1 MAKKSDTKELDQK
14 LDTLANDGVPNPV
27 EDVEDDTAPMYRMMA
42 DDRIPISK
50 KQGPLWK
57 SRYQAAFAKIKSSG
71 ELTRWDEAYQYYR
84 NDHKSDND
92 PLNKD
97 ETDRDTGTRITTRG
111 KETENIVFA
120 NTSSLVPAVYAKNPT
135 IEITADNEEFDEF
148 AKTGEKLVNALFRM
162 KTAPGV
168 NLKPKARRAVINV
181 VLTNEA
187 WAEVGYIN
195 KEQTSDE
202 AIKELDVISKQLLNA
217 KKPKEIKEVEGKLE
231 ALEAKVDLLS
241 PSAPFVK
248 FRAPYDVLTDPDAT
262 MTDECRWMM
271 YRDYAPTDMLKALYS
286 KKKEDDS
293 DDLESIFHPSHI
305 IKLDSDHNAGELEGS
320 NGFSFLKA
328 NDEKSYRDYGFDDDY
343 SFKRA
348 QRTEVWYVWDKVTR
362 RVYLFS
368 ASDWKWPLWVW
379 DDPYQYPDFFPLV
392 RLNFYDDP
400 TGFYAR
406 SETMYF
412 LDQQDAI
419 NAINNEIAKCRAYI
433 TGKVIYNKNIVKD
446 EKVVDAFIE
455 GTTNKRALGIDIP
468 TDADISKLFAPF
480 VPQSA
485 QMLNTIVFDKQRL
498 LEAIDRVSS
507 VTSVM
512 RGVEYK
518 TNTTNKAIES
528 YESTTQTRLDEK
540 IDAVEEFIGEI
551 GTKLLHVC
559 LRNMT
564 AQTVASILGT
574 KDAEIW
580 ENFAN
585 AFIEQG
591 VKFTATVIGGSTLK
605 PTSATK
611 KQQAVQI
618 SQALGQFASA
628 APVAI
633 LVALKVME
641 RAFDEVV
648 IRDEDWQ
655 MIIQSI
661 EQQLQRGQS
670 TPAGGATSEGQP
682 NQPGIEGTEPDG
694 GQLIQQMEKLVDSLP
709 DSAKQFLGQ
718 MIAQGTPIR
727 EAVGQVVQELQS
739 QSTQTQQ

>member
-1 MAKKSDTKELDQK
+1 MAKKENTKEVEDK
-14 LDTLANDGVPNPV
+14 LNVLANDGDPVPV
-27 EDVEDDTAPMYRMMA
+27 EEAEDESAPMYRMMA
-42 DDRIPISK
+42 DDKIAVSK
-50 KQGPLWK
+50 KMGPLWK
-57 SRYQAAFAKIKSSG
+57 SRKQSSDAKLKSSG
-71 ELTRWDEAYQYYR
+71 EFTRWDEAYAYYR
-84 NDHKSDND
+84 NDHKTNND
-92 PLNKD
+92 PINKD

-135 IEITADNEEFDEF
+135 IEITADNEAFDDF
-148 AKTGEKLVNALFRM
+148 AKTGEKLVNALMRM

-168 NLKPKARRAVINV
+168 NLKAKARRAVINTT
-181 VLTNEA
+181 LTNEA
-187 WAEVGYIN
+187 WIEVGYVQ

-202 AIKELDVISKQLLNA
+202 AIKELDVISQQLLKA
-217 KKPKEIKEVEGKLE
+217 KKPKEIKEAEGKLE

-241 PSAPFVK
+241 PSAPFTK
-248 FRAPYDVLTDPDAT
+248 FRAPYDVRVDPDAT
-262 MTDECRWMM
+262 MFDEARWMM
-271 YRDYAPTDMLKALYS
+271 YRDYAPTDMLKALYG
-286 KKKEDDS
+286 KKNEKGEYDS
-293 DDLESIFHPSHI
+293 VFEPTHI
-305 IKLDSDHNAGELEGS
+305 IKLENTDDSGGVEGD
-320 NGFSFLKA
+320 NGFSFLKGH
-328 NDEKSYRDYGFDDDY
+328 DDKTYKDYGFDDDY

-368 ASDWKWPLWVW
+368 NCDWKWPLWVW
-379 DDPYQYPDFFPLV
+379 DDPYQFDDFFPLV

-406 SETMYF
+406 SETMMF

-419 NAINNEIAKCRAYI
+419 NAINNEIAKVRAYI
-433 TGKVIYNKNIVKD
+433 IGKVVYNKNTIKD
-446 EKVVDAFIE
+446 EKVVDSFIE
-455 GTTNKRALGIDIP
+455 GTTNKRALGIDAP
-468 TDADISKLFAPF
+468 ADTDLTKLFAPF

-485 QMLNTIVFDKQRL
+485 QMLNTVIFDKQRL

-551 GTKLLHVC
+551 GNKLLHVC

-564 AQTVASILGT
+564 RETVASILGE
-574 KDAEIW
+574 KDAAIW
-580 ENFAN
+580 EEFRS
-585 AFIEQG
+585 AFIDQG
-591 VKFTATVIGGSTLK
+591 VKFTATVVGGSTLK

-661 EQQLQRGQS
+661 EQQLQRGNS
-670 TPAGGATSEGQP
+670 APAGAEGGNISPETGQP
-682 NQPGIEGTEPDG
+682 EPDG